1 MCVTIKGA
9 IIEYDN
15 NPPRI
20 SDCIIYDKNPQHI
33 LRNVTKNIT
42 CFPKTKNGDNTRH
55 AFVKCFKYTHTN
67 VIRIPEISNDKTD
80 PTKNLHNNGAM
91 PPLGTHP
98 SSPHS
103 HIEDAWVALSKTP
116 PRTGIKAG
124 DAVLQACVGDL
135 PDVHL
140 LGAEYMLFE
149 VYVDCV
155 HQNLRLLLYGGI
167 TDDGKWKAR

>member
-1 MCVTIKGA
+1 MIK
-9 IIEYDN
+9 
-15 NPPRI
+15 
-20 SDCIIYDKNPQHI
+20 
-33 LRNVTKNIT
+33 
-42 CFPKTKNGDNTRH
+42 
-55 AFVKCFKYTHTN
+55 
-67 VIRIPEISNDKTD
+67 IPEISNDKTD

-103 HIEDAWVALSKTP
+103 HIEDAWFALSKTP